1 MTEDMTK
8 TETIEINH
16 APNFDVD
23 KVIEH
28 YKEKDGVDIRY
39 VCTSDLKASDVPCDI
54 FFRDTPHPEF
64 GNRYFGVYQNPID
77 DRMYITNADSVE
89 DLEFTCAQMEDG
101 QMAYSRHRHDLV
113 EVDGGAIDGGRS
125 YTRVIGDVGVLNARV
140 KDGKMVAL

>member
-1 MTEDMTK
+1 MTEFNHRPLHDTK
-8 TETIEINH
+8 HI
-16 APNFDVD
+16 A
-23 KVIEH
+23 EH
-28 YKEKDGVDIRY
+28 YSQKDGMEVSY
-39 VCTSDLKASDVPCDI
+39 VCTTALNIASDTIPMDI
-54 FFRDTPHPEF
+54 FYRESSHPEF
-64 GNRYFGVYQNPID
+64 GNRYFGIYQNPID